1 MRWIA
6 SGWTIRSIGTRLAAA
21 LMVALAL
28 LAWLWPIGAGG
39 KMPVGGDVTQFFLGL
54 MGFLSDSLHRGEMP
68 VWNDLW
74 GFGFPGLGES
84 QMGVLYPPH
93 LFLYGPAF
101 TGLIGGKGPSTET
114 AYVASLVL
122 HTIWGGLGAFWASR
136 RMGVSAAGSALSA
149 FAWSTGG
156 FFVVHL
162 AHPWGYTTGGWMP
175 WAWGLGWSIVRPGPG
190 GRTSRSAPFLL
201 GLVLVMQILP
211 GHFQLA
217 FQTHVTLVVIVAWA
231 ILGRWWADLR
241 RVRTRSAESPEGA
254 WPTLRRAGVVMLAMA
269 VVFPM
274 AAVQLVP
281 TARLAGMASNR
292 RDFEYLC
299 GFAETPLHLVN
310 LVAPGLFH
318 RSWAWQP
325 IVWEPFHTSPEE
337 CLTYIGLVPLF
348 LAVMTIAR
356 EFRRDPAVRLLT
368 ILAAATLFLSLG
380 PYVPG
385 FRMLIG
391 VPGFSFF
398 RAAARWSLATS
409 LALAILAGKGF
420 DCWRQWTR
428 PGRSIRR
435 LTIVAAIWIL
445 AAIGLLEL
453 AIWSTSKPGSPR
465 VAGWFDAAF
474 RAMPWYGDPS
484 FRKDPSFAEVMARA
498 RRPAGDPHVP
508 PDLAPSVVLRKTVDN
523 RSLVERRGSLYL
535 NELWETA
542 VALIVIA
549 MVVGTDREGD
559 RRTHAAPAL
568 LLLLAFLDLWV
579 LGRHRLLDVGPI
591 GRLADQSPVLARL
604 AGEPR
609 GSRIAS
615 NLGNLPIL
623 EHAAPILAYRTLS
636 LPAADSLATVAQ
648 GLMGSSMHEPIT
660 RAALWATGT
669 RLRIFHPLEIRLARM
684 ARLPA
689 LPGEPVDDPALAR
702 WIYGASWVAEQE
714 GEWINRFLVWRCND
728 RPARAWF
735 LPLTS
740 KTDQSILDDWKGDPR
755 DILPLFER
763 ASPLVLASDR
773 PDELRV
779 RVPAVEPGWVIVSQ
793 LADPQWRAHW
803 ISREGKGDYLDEP
816 IKPAFRMPGEIHGGW
831 QYLEPPFNGRW
842 ELRLRYVPD
851 DLHEGVVIS
860 LLAWSCW
867 TAGAIA
873 VLLRRRPRP
882 AVIPRSTEP
891 EEMGPER

>member
-1 MRWIA
+1 MRLIG
-6 SGWTIRSIGTRLAAA
+6 SGWSGGSVRTRLAATLA
-21 LMVALAL
+21 VVLAL
-28 LAWLWPIGAGG
+28 LAWLWPIGIGG

-54 MGFLSDSLHRGEMP
+54 MGFLSDLLHHGELP

-74 GFGFPGLGES
+74 GFGFPGLAES
-84 QMGVLYPPH
+84 QMGVFYPPH
-93 LFLYGPAF
+93 MILYGPAF
-101 TGLIGGKGPSTET
+101 TELIHSQGPHTEA
-114 AYVASLVL
+114 AYVTSLVL

-136 RMGVSAAGSALSA
+136 RMGVSAPGSALAA

-175 WAWGLGWSIVRPGPG
+175 WAWGLCWSIVMPGPDE
-190 GRTSRSAPFLL
+190 RTSRFAPFLL

-217 FQTHVTLVVIVAWA
+217 FQTQATLVVIVAWA

-241 RVRTRSAESPEGA
+241 RIRSGSAESLEG
-254 WPTLRRAGVVMLAMA
+254 PRPPLRRAGVVILTMA
-269 VVFPM
+269 AVFPM
-274 AAVQLVP
+274 AAIQLVP
-281 TARLAGMASNR
+281 TARLAGMASGR

-318 RSWAWQP
+318 RSTAWRP
-325 IVWEPFHTSPEE
+325 IVWNPFHTSPEE
-337 CLTYIGLVPLF
+337 CLAYIGLVPLF
-348 LAVMTIAR
+348 LAVMTIVR

-368 ILAAATLFLSLG
+368 ILAVATLFLSLG

-398 RAAARWSLATS
+398 RAPARWSLATS

-420 DCWRQWTR
+420 DRWREWAR
-428 PGRSIRR
+428 PGRSMRR

-445 AAIGLLEL
+445 AAIGLFEL

-474 RAMPWYGDPS
+474 RAMPWYGDPT
-484 FRKDPSFAEVMARA
+484 FRTDPSFAEVMARA
-498 RRPAGDPHVP
+498 RRPVGDPHLP
-508 PDLAPSVVLRKTVDN
+508 PGPAPSVVLRKTVDN
-523 RSLVERRGSLYL
+523 RSLVDRRGSLYL
-535 NELWETA
+535 KELWETA
-542 VALIVIA
+542 VALILIA
-549 MVVGTDREGD
+549 MAAGTGREGD
-559 RRTHAAPAL
+559 RRARAAPAL

-591 GRLADQSPVLARL
+591 DRLSDQSPVLARL
-604 AGEPR
+604 AEEPR

-623 EHAAPILAYRTLS
+623 QRAAPIQAYRTLT
-636 LPAADSLATVAQ
+636 LPAADSLATAAQ
-648 GLMGSSMHEPIT
+648 GLMGSSMHESIT
-660 RAALWATGT
+660 RAALWATGA
-669 RLRIFHPLEIRLARM
+669 RLRIFHPLEIRLTRM
-684 ARLPA
+684 GGRAE

-702 WIYGASWVAEQE
+702 WIYGADWVAEQE
-714 GEWINRFLVWRCND
+714 GEWINRFLIWRCND

-740 KTDQSILDDWKGDPR
+740 EADQSILDDWKGDPR

-763 ASPLVLASDR
+763 ATPLVSTSDR
-773 PDELRV
+773 PDELSI
-779 RVPAVEPGWVIVSQ
+779 RVPALEPGWVIISQ
-793 LADPQWRAHW
+793 LDDPQWQAHW
-803 ISREGKGDYLDEP
+803 ISLDGQGDYWGDVEA
-816 IKPAFRMPGEIHGGW
+816 AFLSLGEDSGGW
-831 QYLEPPFNGRW
+831 QYLKVPFDGRW
-842 ELRLRYVPD
+842 ELRLTYEPD
-851 DLHEGVVIS
+851 DLREGVVIS
-860 LLAWSCW
+860 LLACSCW
-867 TAGAIA
+867 ATGAIA

-882 AVIPRSTEP
+882 AVISRPSEP
-891 EEMGPER
+891 DGMGPER